1 MKLFIVLGNQLFSP
15 RYLNEFKDHII
26 FMAEDYGLC
35 TFEKH
40 HKFKILLFLS
50 SMRSYRDDLKSKNL
64 CISKSYSLL
73 VEKKVSLVSSKFYQ
87 KLFVFL
93 ISFSTILIF
102 PESPKELENICAS
115 YNSRKICN
123 VW

>member
-1 MKLFIVLGNQLFSP
+1 MKTVLGP
-15 RYLNEFKDHII
+15 
-26 FMAEDYGLC
+26 
-35 TFEKH
+35 
-40 HKFKILLFLS
+40 
-50 SMRSYRDDLKSKNL
+50 DLKSKTF
-64 CISKSYSLL
+64 CTSKSYPRL
-73 VEKKVSLVSSKFYQ
+73 VVKEVDLVNFKFYQ

-102 PESPKELENICAS
+102 PESPKELENICKT

>member
-1 MKLFIVLGNQLFSP
+1 MKTALEP
-15 RYLNEFKDHII
+15 
-26 FMAEDYGLC
+26 
-35 TFEKH
+35 
-40 HKFKILLFLS
+40 
-50 SMRSYRDDLKSKNL
+50 DLKSKTF
-64 CISKSYSLL
+64 CISKSLRVL
-73 VEKKVSLVSSKFYQ
+73 VEKKVSLVNFKFYQ

-102 PESPKELENICAS
+102 PESPKELENICEI

>member
-1 MKLFIVLGNQLFSP
+1 MKTACEP
-15 RYLNEFKDHII
+15 
-26 FMAEDYGLC
+26 
-35 TFEKH
+35 
-40 HKFKILLFLS
+40 
-50 SMRSYRDDLKSKNL
+50 DLKSKAF
-64 CISKSYSLL
+64 CISKSYPLP
-73 VEKKVSLVSSKFYQ
+73 VEEKVSLVSFKFYQ

-102 PESPKELENICAS
+102 PESPKELENICET